1 MFRTT
6 RKSRHDFTL
15 IELLITIAI
24 IAILAGLLLPALNSA
39 KSKGIA
45 ISCMNNLKGVGILF
59 NTYADDFGDFFPS
72 PMAPNGDGVS
82 GTGSTWSD
90 GLNWAGRLLQYR
102 GKGSSGY
109 KTFSCPL
116 LPYTG
121 MVGGIYENGQIYGMN
136 PNLTASWGTRKLV
149 RRSRIA
155 RFSGTYNNLPQ
166 NKSPSDTVIVTDS
179 LHVSSKVQYVYV
191 GASDS
196 EVHLRHSSAANCLM
210 LDTSASARNEAALR
224 TKSNWK
230 KFISASNVYY

>member
-45 ISCMNNLKGVGILF
+45 ISCMNNLKGVGVLF

-72 PMAPNGDGVS
+72 PMAPNGDGIS
-82 GTGSTWSD
+82 GTGSAWSD
-90 GLNWAGRLLQYR
+90 GLNWGGRLLQYR

-136 PNLTASWGTRKLV
+136 PNLTASWGICRPGKGQIT
-149 RRSRIA
+149 
-155 RFSGTYNNLPQ
+155 F
-166 NKSPSDTVIVTDS
+166 
-179 LHVSSKVQYVYV
+179 
-191 GASDS
+191 
-196 EVHLRHSSAANCLM
+196 
-210 LDTSASARNEAALR
+210 ALR
-224 TKSNWK
+224 LAAQPLAAREYVVVHEYCHFLVPNHSPAFWK
-230 KFISASNVYY
+230 EVGRILPDWKDRRALLP